1 MALRDPRIVRVVAA
15 LVGLLAMASHARV
28 AAEDAM
34 PPPAGSPAATAASG
48 TGSATP
54 PDAGQTS
61 VPPAAGAA
69 PDLTLTVSGR
79 QDSELGIATSA
90 AQGTVGAQDLA
101 QRPLLRV
108 GEVMETIPGMIAT
121 EHSGGGKA
129 NQYYLRG
136 FDLDHGTDFATSV
149 DDIPVNLR
157 THAHGQGYSDLN
169 FLIPELISTLDYR
182 KGPYYAQDGD
192 FDSAGA
198 ADIHYQNTVPE
209 LASLAVGMY
218 GYARALAM
226 GSPAFGNGHLLYAVA
241 AEHFDGPWDTPEN
254 TRKGSGVLRYSD
266 GDDLNGFSVTASAY
280 SARWNATNQ
289 VPQRAIDEGLI
300 GLYGNL
306 SPSDGGNSSRY
317 ALSGEW
323 RIGQLN
329 SRTVISAYVFN
340 YALDLWSDF
349 TYFLRDPVHGD
360 QFEQVDRRTVIGGA
374 VTQTIDGQVGGHFSE
389 TVFGVQEQSDFI
401 PTVALYDTEDRVRI
415 ATVSDDAVQ
424 ESSIGVFTQNTCEWS
439 SWFRSI
445 LGLRGDLYTMNVDA
459 SNPQNSGSSTPGILS
474 PKATLVAGPWA
485 KTEFYLNGG
494 LGFHSNDARGVEEK
508 VDPQT
513 NAPLGSAPALVR
525 SKGAEI
531 GMRSDPLAGLHTTL
545 GVFYLHLAH
554 ELIFD
559 GDTGTTDSSNA
570 PTERLGIEFSNSYK
584 PVDWLAFDGDF
595 SATHARFTEQVM
607 AEGGG
612 YGNHIPD
619 AIPYVFTAGVVVDL
633 PHGWYDS
640 LRLRYFGH
648 RPLNESDSVQS
659 GVSFELNDRIGYRG
673 KNWEAHVDLLN
684 LLDRQDADQSYYY
697 ASQLKGEVA
706 PVEDVNLHPEEPF
719 EVRGEV
725 SYTF

>member
-1 MALRDPRIVRVVAA
+1 VRVAPTLA
-15 LVGLLAMASHARV
+15 LLATLTSGGLW
-28 AAEDAM
+28 AEDSSAA
-34 PPPAGSPAATAASG
+34 PAAPAAPTIPPGTPPAAG
-48 TGSATP
+48 TGSATSALPGTP
-54 PDAGQTS
+54 PPQASSPSLD
-61 VPPAAGAA
+61 V
-69 PDLTLTVSGR
+69 TLTVTGR
-79 QDSELGIATSA
+79 QDSELGIAASA
-90 AQGTVGAQDLA
+90 AQGTIGQKDLE

-136 FDLDHGTDFATSV
+136 FDLDHGTDFANTI

-198 ADIHYQNTVPE
+198 ADIHYRNTAPGE
-209 LASLAVGMY
+209 LASLAYGMY

-226 GSPAFGNGHLLYAVA
+226 GSPALGEGHLLYAVA
-241 AEHFDGPWDTPEN
+241 AEHFNGPWDTPEN
-254 TRKGSGVLRYSD
+254 TRKGSGVVRYSA
-266 GDDLNGFSVTASAY
+266 GDDLNGYNLTASAY

-289 VPQRAIDEGLI
+289 VPQRAIDQGLI
-300 GLYGNL
+300 GIYGNL
-306 SPSDGGNSSRY
+306 SPTDGGDSSRY

-323 RIGQLN
+323 RTGGLSN
-329 SRTVISAYVFN
+329 RTVISAYVFN
-340 YALDLWSDF
+340 YSLDLWSDF
-349 TYFLRDPVHGD
+349 TYFLRDPIHGD
-360 QFEQVDRRTVIGGA
+360 QFEQVDRRTVVGGEA
-374 VTQTIDGQVGGHFSE
+374 TQTIDSQLGGRFSE
-389 TVFGVQEQSDFI
+389 TVFGVQERSDFI
-401 PTVALYDTEDRVRI
+401 PKVALYDTQDRTPI

-424 ESSIGVFTQNTCEWS
+424 EHSIGVFTQNTLEWAP
-439 SWFRSI
+439 WFRSI
-445 LGLRGDLYTMNVDA
+445 LGLRGDLYSMHVDA
-459 SNPQNSGSSTPGILS
+459 NNPQNSGTSTPGILS
-474 PKATLVAGPWA
+474 PKATLVAGPWDR
-485 KTEFYLNGG
+485 TEFYLNGG

-531 GMRSDPLAGLHTTL
+531 GLRSDPLAGLHTTL
-545 GVFYLHLAH
+545 GIFYLHLAH

-570 PTERLGIEFSNSYK
+570 PTERLGVEFSNSYK
-584 PVDWLAFDGDF
+584 PIDWLAFDGDV
-595 SATHARFTEQVM
+595 SATHARFTEQVP

-612 YGNHIPD
+612 FGNHIPD
-619 AIPYVFTAGVVVDL
+619 AIPYVFTAGVVLDL
-633 PHGWYDS
+633 PRGWYDS

-648 RPLNESDSVQS
+648 RPLDESDTVQS
-659 GVSFELNDRIGYRG
+659 GVSFELNDRIGYRSAT
-673 KNWEAHVDLLN
+673 WEAHVDFLN
-684 LLDRQDADQSYYY
+684 LLDRRDADQSYYY
-697 ASQLKGEVA
+697 ATQLKGETA